1 MIHMFSSLVNL
12 KKNRGECRETND
24 VRRVKKRLLL
34 PSSLGPRYPSRS
46 LLFHFLPR
54 GIWIVF
60 LHCRCDPGGIF
71 AQVFLKDFPIMINN
85 KSHHA
90 GVPGIYRISND
101 REPADHFSFYEI
113 TISTAGRILPLR
125 RQDPVTIAVVWRRR
139 AGRLSSVAFASCLRH
154 DWAKRTLG
162 LSCLYFPVHAGLYQQ
177 LRRPKTIFLSLERR
191 RSLAT
196 PCRHCFSLPRWLL

>member
-60 LHCRCDPGGIF
+60 LHCRCDPGVIF
-71 AQVFLKDFPIMINN
+71 AGVAYELLGVLQELILVSVFHCIL
-85 KSHHA
+85 A
-90 GVPGIYRISND
+90 LGIDDGEHDLNRVQLVLAD
-101 REPADHFSFYEI
+101 PA
-113 TISTAGRILPLR
+113 
-125 RQDPVTIAVVWRRR
+125 V
-139 AGRLSSVAFASCLRH
+139 
-154 DWAKRTLG
+154 
-162 LSCLYFPVHAGLYQQ
+162 
-177 LRRPKTIFLSLERR
+177 
-191 RSLAT
+191 
-196 PCRHCFSLPRWLL
+196 